1 MLFISP
7 FVLFQCRTMIH
18 TNPNGCPSKILFY
31 CEESLVHRLIGI
43 GGAWADTWLYTLQ
56 VRSKLKK
63 CRCAYAAFKHG
74 QQWQSKCSSM
84 KLSLSMWIWKAHIA
98 YTAAL
103 AALLTVIFGQK
114 MGMESKTPWLCTNTI
129 LICSYCQATLCYSI
143 LVSTRFYSET
153 VAEFRSP

>member
-1 MLFISP
+1 MAAPVRFYFIARS
-7 FVLFQCRTMIH
+7 LQCIDLLGLEVPGLTLGFIH
-18 TNPNGCPSKILFY
+18 CR
-31 CEESLVHRLIGI
+31 H
-43 GGAWADTWLYTLQ
+43 
-56 VRSKLKK
+56 SKLKK
-63 CRCAYAAFKHG
+63 CRCACAAFKHG

-153 VAEFRSP
+153 VAKFRSL